1 MKSNVPL
8 LSREEIVSEILNKR
22 ALAREFDESGLSLR
36 QFSLSRGIDRSSLS
50 SCVQKAQSKDS
61 SVLLDRR
68 HFNPGRSTTVLPV
81 HIQWT
86 KGYIANFPRVPL
98 TVVVDELNK
107 VAEREGWPQISYWSL
122 KRAIGNQATDEMS
135 VFRDEDND
143 FYQKH
148 FPVGRRA
155 ISVPLQMVQIDATEA
170 EVWCIDMNTGE
181 LFRPWMSAAI
191 DCATRVAL
199 AVHVHRSEPN
209 AVDVLRL
216 LKEAMLPKKN
226 KQRPWFGIFQG
237 ANTDNALIYK
247 DATVGAAMLK
257 LGVDWQHSPKGCSGA
272 NGKVERLFGTFT
284 TRLFT
289 KLPGYSGR
297 PNAKKRTE
305 LQGAIPF
312 PLFQGIVDRFIDT
325 DYSARKHS
333 ELNMSPWEAWLE
345 NLDQVP
351 NLIFDVKESS
361 KAFQY
366 PVSVEI
372 RRGAFNLENRVYKE
386 SALSRL
392 NGKTVAVMCD
402 PDGLTKRLDV
412 FLNGRL
418 VCQAVR
424 DDGDLADDLNEQRTE
439 RIIELRAMRKDAEAE
454 LAKVPAAEVFP
465 TVKPKRGK
473 KLKAQKSADL
483 SSVQILPAEE
493 AE

>member
-1 MKSNVPL
+1 
-8 LSREEIVSEILNKR
+8 
-22 ALAREFDESGLSLR
+22 
-36 QFSLSRGIDRSSLS
+36 
-50 SCVQKAQSKDS
+50 
-61 SVLLDRR
+61 
-68 HFNPGRSTTVLPV
+68 
-81 HIQWT
+81 
-86 KGYIANFPRVPL
+86 
-98 TVVVDELNK
+98 
-107 VAEREGWPQISYWSL
+107 
-122 KRAIGNQATDEMS
+122 
-135 VFRDEDND
+135 
-143 FYQKH
+143 
-148 FPVGRRA
+148 
-155 ISVPLQMVQIDATEA
+155 
-170 EVWCIDMNTGE
+170 
-181 LFRPWMSAAI
+181 
-191 DCATRVAL
+191 
-199 AVHVHRSEPN
+199 
-209 AVDVLRL
+209 
-216 LKEAMLPKKN
+216 
-226 KQRPWFGIFQG
+226 
-237 ANTDNALIYK
+237 
-247 DATVGAAMLK
+247 
-257 LGVDWQHSPKGCSGA
+257 
-272 NGKVERLFGTFT
+272 
-284 TRLFT
+284 
-289 KLPGYSGR
+289 
-297 PNAKKRTE
+297 
-305 LQGAIPF
+305 
-312 PLFQGIVDRFIDT
+312 
-325 DYSARKHS
+325 
-333 ELNMSPWEAWLE
+333 MSPWEAWLE